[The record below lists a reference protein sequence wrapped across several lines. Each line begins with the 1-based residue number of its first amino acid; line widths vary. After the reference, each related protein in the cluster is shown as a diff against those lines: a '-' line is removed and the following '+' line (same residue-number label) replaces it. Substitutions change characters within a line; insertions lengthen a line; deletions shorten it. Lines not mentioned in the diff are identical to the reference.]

1 MLHLKFHA
9 LEAVSRNYAPHLE
22 ALLKDFPTL
31 DANAL
36 AVLLWGHIP
45 KLGLK
50 RQKQLFQS
58 FGGELL
64 WQLFWVPPEWGAE
77 HFGESFASFPPTLL
91 NAWKEKQVY
100 FKAHLKSMLH
110 HYHTQQVGWM
120 GCHDERFPERLAQ
133 IHESPA
139 ILFYQGNVDLLQSEH
154 PFLSVVGTRHAS
166 DYACEQL
173 MRIIE
178 EVAPLK
184 PCIVSGLAMG
194 IDAVAHQSALNEKIP
209 TIAVLA
215 GGLDYMTPPCN
226 EYLAKA
232 ILQGQGLLLS
242 EMPLGVPPIPKSFPR
257 RNRLIVG
264 LSPALWVVEG
274 SLLSGTM
281 VSARIALEE
290 SRDVGVLPMDIT
302 REGAAGPLKL
312 LKEGAM
318 PISCGQDLADLLGIV
333 GAEKLVSTI
342 KEISKEKRLNVLD
355 TIQRKTARPKE
366 IEDEPSNK
374 DACKTSG
381 AIKVPNVADTS
392 EVEDPAEDDNVLL
405 SLLRQSKSKEL
416 HVDSMALLSGMKP
429 HDVLGELSLLEIT
442 GRVERR
448 SGNIFTLVV

>member
-22 ALLKDFPTL
+22 ALSKDFPTL

-100 FKAHLKSMLH
+100 FKEHLKSVLH
-110 HYHTQQVGWM
+110 HYQTQEVGWM

-139 ILFYQGNVDLLQSEH
+139 ILFYQGNVELLQSEH

-173 MRIIE
+173 MRILE
-178 EVAPLK
+178 EAVPLK

-194 IDAVAHQSALNEKIP
+194 IDAVAHQSALNEGIP

-232 ILQGQGLLLS
+232 ILEGQGLLLS

-342 KEISKEKRLNVLD
+342 KEISEEKRTNLLD
-355 TIQRKTARPKE
+355 TIQRKTASPNVIEDPLNKDVSKTSDAIEVPKE
-366 IEDEPSNK
+366 
-374 DACKTSG
+374 
-381 AIKVPNVADTS
+381 ADTS
-392 EVEDPAEDDNVLL
+392 EVEGPAEDDNVLL

-448 SGNIFTLVV
+448 SGNVFTLVV

>member
-232 ILQGQGLLLS
+232 ILEGQGLLLS

-333 GAEKLVSTI
+333 GAEKLVCTI
-342 KEISKEKRLNVLD
+342 EEISKEKRLNVLD

-381 AIKVPNVADTS
+381 AIKVPKEADTS
-392 EVEDPAEDDNVLL
+392 EVEGPTEDDNVLL

>member
-9 LEAVSRNYAPHLE
+9 LEAVSRNYAPLLE
-22 ALLKDFPTL
+22 GVLKDYPEL
-31 DANAL
+31 DANAV

-58 FGGELL
+58 FSGELL
-64 WQLFWVPPEWGAE
+64 WQLFWVPPQWGAE
-77 HFGESFASFPPTLL
+77 HFGESFKSFPSTLL
-91 NAWKEKQVY
+91 KAWEEKQVY
-100 FKAHLKSMLH
+100 FKEHLRTVLT
-110 HYHTQQVGWM
+110 HYQTQGVGWM
-120 GCHDERFPERLAQ
+120 GCHDDRFPERLAQ

-139 ILFYQGNVDLLQSEH
+139 ILFFQGNIELLQSGH

-173 MRIIE
+173 MRILE
-178 EVAPLK
+178 EAVPLK

-194 IDAVAHQSALNEKIP
+194 IDAVAHQTAINNQIP

-215 GGLDYMTPPCN
+215 GGLDYVTPPCN
-226 EYLAKA
+226 EYLGRA
-232 ILQGQGLLLS
+232 ILDANGLLIS

-302 REGAAGPLKL
+302 RDGAAGPLKL

-333 GAEKLVSTI
+333 GAEKLVSTM
-342 KEISKEKRLNVLD
+342 KVLSEEKRTDLLES
-355 TIQRKTARPKE
+355 IQRKSSIPKV
-366 IEDEPSNK
+366 IEDKSNK
-374 DACKTSG
+374 DLSKKSEETEL
-381 AIKVPNVADTS
+381 PQENVDES
-392 EVEDPAEDDNVLL
+392 DIEDLLEDDNLLL
-405 SLLRQSKSKEL
+405 SILRQSKAKEL

-429 HDVLGELSLLEIT
+429 HDVLGELSILEIT

-448 SGNIFTLVV
+448 SGNIFTLVL

>member
-232 ILQGQGLLLS
+232 ILEGQGLLLS

-342 KEISKEKRLNVLD
+342 KEISEEKRTNLLD
-355 TIQRKTARPKE
+355 TIQRKTASPNVIEDPLNKDVSKTSDAIEVPKE
-366 IEDEPSNK
+366 
-374 DACKTSG
+374 
-381 AIKVPNVADTS
+381 ADTS

>member
-36 AVLLWGHIP
+36 AILLWGHIP

-232 ILQGQGLLLS
+232 ILEGQGLLLS

-342 KEISKEKRLNVLD
+342 KVLSEEKRSNVLD
-355 TIQRKTARPKE
+355 TIQRKTASPNV
-366 IEDEPSNK
+366 IEDPLNK
-374 DACKTSG
+374 DVSKTSD
-381 AIKVPNVADTS
+381 AIKVPKEADTS
-392 EVEDPAEDDNVLL
+392 EVEDPTEDDNVLL

>member
-1 MLHLKFHA
+1 
-9 LEAVSRNYAPHLE
+9 
-22 ALLKDFPTL
+22 
-31 DANAL
+31 
-36 AVLLWGHIP
+36 
-45 KLGLK
+45 
-50 RQKQLFQS
+50 
-58 FGGELL
+58 
-64 WQLFWVPPEWGAE
+64 
-77 HFGESFASFPPTLL
+77 
-91 NAWKEKQVY
+91 
-100 FKAHLKSMLH
+100 
-110 HYHTQQVGWM
+110 
-120 GCHDERFPERLAQ
+120 
-133 IHESPA
+133 
-139 ILFYQGNVDLLQSEH
+139 
-154 PFLSVVGTRHAS
+154 
-166 DYACEQL
+166 
-173 MRIIE
+173 
-178 EVAPLK
+178 
-184 PCIVSGLAMG
+184 MG
-194 IDAVAHQSALNEKIP
+194 IDAVAHQSALNEGIP

-232 ILQGQGLLLS
+232 ILEGQGLLLS

-342 KEISKEKRLNVLD
+342 KEISEEKRTNLLD
-355 TIQRKTARPKE
+355 TIQRKTASPNVIEDPLNKDVSKTSDAIEVPKE
-366 IEDEPSNK
+366 
-374 DACKTSG
+374 
-381 AIKVPNVADTS
+381 ADTS
-392 EVEDPAEDDNVLL
+392 EVEGPAEDDNVLL

-448 SGNIFTLVV
+448 SGNVFTLVV